1 MKGFSFFKKK
11 TEKVSTKESPR
22 FDHWPV
28 SLQPIEP
35 DDLLAIHHE
44 SVHRLKLSWSDA
56 STWDRLMLPLIR
68 RYAMVTQRLP
78 YQSRGIFSQT
88 DGLFLAGIQAAS
100 FAVDIM
106 EESVHLERNIMSQ
119 ALLQS
124 RLKGATAC
132 ATLLSFL
139 HTLIHRMEIRPAN
152 TGYRPFFEIDEETF
166 VKHTPFNPLA
176 TTYHQW
182 AKEQIESSTTLQA
195 PAPELVW
202 KTTID
207 RSEGHSALN
216 LFLARSVLTSDML
229 TWLGEAGLFPLM
241 ELMQSL
247 TQTHDTR
254 SDASL
259 LRAKE
264 LGIYRASQL
273 EREKL
278 GAQLG
283 ETLAPLGWE
292 ETLIRLLRARI
303 VYDWDVNSKD
313 SPLRLGSDGLFLFWP
328 DVCPILINDLAQRG
342 LTGLPND
349 PDLWAGLFL
358 KEGITEPSHRNQA
371 VLLIAVTPNAKP
383 RQAIKLNHNLFAT
396 HEKIL
401 LTKIPKRSFEVT
413 DLSFTQET
421 ALSELNRQMLETLDD
436 AFRTDAPDEFQAT
449 PKRIYQFQSKK
460 ELTPELQKALDT
472 LFERLTTNPN
482 LIQKH
487 LIDEGLLVTETLLTG
502 ISDLSPNLLIMQLHR
517 EALIESTPKGEPRF
531 VEHHPTDGSTIRGV
545 ILKPC
550 HIASVFLNGTER
562 QENNFSVTF
571 KAIFHRDP
579 QPMRFE
585 DEHSND
591 NPQLSLNL
599 ESDK

>member
-1 MKGFSFFKKK
+1 MAECADVGIGRLYIRTVERTDAGGDGSSGKEEGGNLLYSGQSPIGTCRSGNSCVGSFVPCGIHSGQGGKPFGIYGQFRTDRDDCAGGMDGK
-11 TEKVSTKESPR
+11 EISTGGN
-22 FDHWPV
+22 
-28 SLQPIEP
+28 
-35 DDLLAIHHE
+35 A
-44 SVHRLKLSWSDA
+44 
-56 STWDRLMLPLIR
+56 
-68 RYAMVTQRLP
+68 
-78 YQSRGIFSQT
+78 
-88 DGLFLAGIQAAS
+88 
-100 FAVDIM
+100 
-106 EESVHLERNIMSQ
+106 
-119 ALLQS
+119 
-124 RLKGATAC
+124 
-132 ATLLSFL
+132 
-139 HTLIHRMEIRPAN
+139 
-152 TGYRPFFEIDEETF
+152 
-166 VKHTPFNPLA
+166 
-176 TTYHQW
+176 
-182 AKEQIESSTTLQA
+182 
-195 PAPELVW
+195 
-202 KTTID
+202 
-207 RSEGHSALN
+207 EGG
-216 LFLARSVLTSDML
+216 D
-229 TWLGEAGLFPLM
+229 EAGGQRGKGGRCSESGSEENFVVKM
-241 ELMQSL
+241 NE
-247 TQTHDTR
+247 
-254 SDASL
+254 
-259 LRAKE
+259 RAKE

-383 RQAIKLNHNLFAT
+383 RQAIKLNHKLFAT

-436 AFRTDAPDEFQAT
+436 AFRTDSPAEIQAT
-449 PKRIYQFQSKK
+449 PKRLYQFQSKK
-460 ELTPELQKALDT
+460 ELTPELQNALDV
-472 LFERLTTNPN
+472 LFERLTTNPI

-487 LIDEGLLVTETLLTG
+487 LIDEGLLVTEALLTG
-502 ISDLSPNLLIMQLHR
+502 ISDLSPNLLIMQLHT
-517 EALIESTPKGEPRF
+517 EALIENTSKGEPRF

-562 QENNFSVTF
+562 QKNNFSETF
-571 KAIFHRDP
+571 KAIFHRSP
-579 QPMRFE
+579 QPIRFE
-585 DEHSND
+585 VERSND

-599 ESDK
+599 ESDE

>member
-1 MKGFSFFKKK
+1 MKGFPFFNKKA
-11 TEKVSTKESPR
+11 EPVKVSPR
-22 FDHWPV
+22 FDHWPEC
-28 SLQPIEP
+28 LQPIEP
-35 DDLLAIHHE
+35 DKLLAIHHE

-56 STWDRLMLPLIR
+56 TTWDRLMLPLIKQ
-68 RYAMVTQRLP
+68 YAMVTQRLP

-88 DGLFLAGIQAAS
+88 DGLFLAGIQAAA
-100 FAVDIM
+100 FAIDIM

-119 ALLQS
+119 TLLQT
-124 RLKGATAC
+124 RLKGAAAC

-139 HTLIHRMEIRPAN
+139 HTLIYRMEIQPAN
-152 TGYRPFFEIDEETF
+152 KGYRPFFEIDEETF
-166 VKHTPFNPLA
+166 VRHTPFNPLA
-176 TTYHQW
+176 TPYYQW
-182 AKEQIESSTTLQA
+182 AKEVIESASGNLA
-195 PAPELVW
+195 PKLTW
-202 KTTID
+202 KATID

-216 LFLARSVLTSDML
+216 LFLARSVLTSEML

-247 TQTHDTR
+247 TQTHSTR
-254 SDASL
+254 SDSSL

-358 KEGITEPSHRNQA
+358 KERITEPSHRNQA

-383 RQAIKLNHNLFAT
+383 RQAIKLNHKLFAT

-401 LTKIPKRSFEVT
+401 LTKIPKRSFEIT

-436 AFRTDAPDEFQAT
+436 AFRTDAPGELQAT
-449 PKRIYQFQSKK
+449 PKRTYQFHCKK
-460 ELTPELQKALDT
+460 KLTPELQNALDV
-472 LFERLTTNPN
+472 LFERLTTNPI

-487 LIDEGLLVTETLLTG
+487 LIDEGLLVIEPLLTG
-502 ISDLSPNLLIMQLHR
+502 ISNLSFNLLIMQLHS
-517 EALIESTPKGEPRF
+517 ESLIESTSKGEPRF

-550 HIASVFLNGTER
+550 YIASVFLNGTER
-562 QENNFSVTF
+562 QENDFSETF
-571 KAIFHRDP
+571 KACFHRDP

-585 DEHSND
+585 DEHTTD

-599 ESDK
+599 ESDE

>member
-11 TEKVSTKESPR
+11 EEVIEKSPR
-22 FDHWPV
+22 FDHWPKN
-28 SLQPIEP
+28 LQPIEP
-35 DDLLAIHHE
+35 DKLLAIHHK

-56 STWDRLMLPLIR
+56 TTWDRLMLPLIKQ
-68 RYAMVTQRLP
+68 YAMVTQRLS

-88 DGLFLAGIQAAS
+88 DGLFLAGIQATA
-100 FAVDIM
+100 FAIDIM

-119 ALLQS
+119 TLLQS
-124 RLKGATAC
+124 RLKGAAAC

-139 HTLIHRMEIRPAN
+139 HTLIYRMEIQPAN

-166 VKHTPFNPLA
+166 VRHTPFNPLA
-176 TTYHQW
+176 TTYYQW
-182 AKEQIESSTTLQA
+182 AKEVIESA
-195 PAPELVW
+195 PGNLAPTPQLSW
-202 KTTID
+202 KAMID

-216 LFLARSVLTSDML
+216 LFLAQSVLTNEML

-247 TQTHDTR
+247 TQTHGTR
-254 SDASL
+254 SDSSL

-342 LTGLPND
+342 LTELPND

-383 RQAIKLNHNLFAT
+383 RQAIKLNHKLFAT

-436 AFRTDAPDEFQAT
+436 AFRTDAPDELQAT
-449 PKRIYQFQSKK
+449 PKRLYQFQSKK
-460 ELTPELQKALDT
+460 KLSPDLQNALDT
-472 LFERLTTNPN
+472 LFERLTTNPI

-487 LIDEGLLVTETLLTG
+487 LIDEGLLVTESLLTG
-502 ISDLSPNLLIMQLHR
+502 IGDLSPNLLIMQLHT

-531 VEHHPTDGSTIRGV
+531 VEHHPADGSTIRGV
-545 ILKPC
+545 ILKPA
-550 HIASVFLNGTER
+550 HITSVFLNGKDR
-562 QENNFSVTF
+562 QEHDFSKTF
-571 KAIFHRDP
+571 KALFHRDP
-579 QPMRFE
+579 KPMQI
-585 DEHSND
+585 EHEHTTD

-599 ESDK
+599 ESDE

>member
-1 MKGFSFFKKK
+1 MS
-11 TEKVSTKESPR
+11 ERIKEYTISN
-22 FDHWPV
+22 
-28 SLQPIEP
+28 
-35 DDLLAIHHE
+35 
-44 SVHRLKLSWSDA
+44 K
-56 STWDRLMLPLIR
+56 
-68 RYAMVTQRLP
+68 
-78 YQSRGIFSQT
+78 
-88 DGLFLAGIQAAS
+88 
-100 FAVDIM
+100 
-106 EESVHLERNIMSQ
+106 
-119 ALLQS
+119 
-124 RLKGATAC
+124 
-132 ATLLSFL
+132 
-139 HTLIHRMEIRPAN
+139 
-152 TGYRPFFEIDEETF
+152 EIDEETF

-176 TTYHQW
+176 TTYYQW

-195 PAPELVW
+195 PAPKLVW

-207 RSEGHSALN
+207 RSEGRSALN

-229 TWLGEAGLFPLM
+229 TWLGQAGLFPLM

-254 SDASL
+254 SNSSL

-264 LGIYRASQL
+264 LGIYRTSQL

-342 LTGLPND
+342 LTVLPND

-383 RQAIKLNHNLFAT
+383 RQAIKLNHQLFAT

-413 DLSFTQET
+413 DLSFLQET

-436 AFRTDAPDEFQAT
+436 AFRTDAPNELQAT

-460 ELTPELQKALDT
+460 ELTPELQNGLDT
-472 LFERLTTNPN
+472 LFERLTTNPV
-482 LIQKH
+482 LIQNH
-487 LIDEGLLVTETLLTG
+487 LIDEGLLVTEPLLTG
-502 ISDLSPNLLIMQLHR
+502 ISDLSPNLLIMQLHT
-517 EALIESTPKGEPRF
+517 ESLIESTSKGEPRF
-531 VEHHPTDGSTIRGV
+531 VEHHPADGSTIRGV
-545 ILKPC
+545 ILKPV
-550 HIASVFLNGTER
+550 HIASVFLNGNER
-562 QENNFSVTF
+562 QKNDFSETF
-571 KAIFHRDP
+571 KAIFNRDP
-579 QPMRFE
+579 QSMQLKN
-585 DEHSND
+585 EHSND

-599 ESDK
+599 ENDE

>member
-11 TEKVSTKESPR
+11 AKPVKVSPR
-22 FDHWPV
+22 FDHWPE

-35 DDLLAIHHE
+35 DKLLAIHHE

-56 STWDRLMLPLIR
+56 STWDRLLLPLIKQ
-68 RYAMVTQRLP
+68 YAMVTQRLP

-88 DGLFLAGIQAAS
+88 DGLFLAGIQASA
-100 FAVDIM
+100 FAIDIM

-119 ALLQS
+119 TLLQT
-124 RLKGATAC
+124 RLKGAAAC

-139 HTLIHRMEIRPAN
+139 HTLIDRMEIQPAN

-166 VKHTPFNPLA
+166 VRHTPFNSLA
-176 TTYHQW
+176 TTYYQW
-182 AKEQIESSTTLQA
+182 AKEVIESASGNLA
-195 PAPELVW
+195 PAPKLTW

-207 RSEGHSALN
+207 RSEGYSALN
-216 LFLARSVLTSDML
+216 LFLARSVLTSEML

-247 TQTHDTR
+247 TQTHGTR
-254 SDASL
+254 SDSSL

-303 VYDWDVNSKD
+303 VYHWEVNSKD

-328 DVCPILINDLAQRG
+328 DVCPILINDLTQRG
-342 LTGLPND
+342 LTGIPND

-383 RQAIKLNHNLFAT
+383 RQAIKLNHKLFAT

-436 AFRTDAPDEFQAT
+436 AFRTDAPNELQAT
-449 PKRIYQFQSKK
+449 PKQLYQFQSKRK
-460 ELTPELQKALDT
+460 LTPELQNALDT
-472 LFERLTTNPN
+472 LFERLTTNPA

-487 LIDEGLLVTETLLTG
+487 LIDEGLLVTEQLLTG
-502 ISDLSPNLLIMQLHR
+502 ISNLSSNLLIMQLHS
-517 EALIESTPKGEPRF
+517 ESLIESTSKGEPRF

-545 ILKPC
+545 ILKSV
-550 HIASVFLNGTER
+550 HIASVFINGSTR
-562 QENNFSVTF
+562 QENDFSETF
-571 KAIFHRDP
+571 KVCFHRNP

-599 ESDK
+599 ESTE

>member
-11 TEKVSTKESPR
+11 TEEVSIKESPR

-44 SVHRLKLSWSDA
+44 PVHRLKLSWSDA

-88 DGLFLAGIQAAS
+88 DALFLAGIQATA
-100 FAVDIM
+100 FAIDIM

-119 ALLQS
+119 TLLQT
-124 RLKGATAC
+124 RLKGAAAC

-139 HTLIHRMEIRPAN
+139 HTLIYRMEIQPAN
-152 TGYRPFFEIDEETF
+152 KGYRPFFEIDEETF
-166 VKHTPFNPLA
+166 VRHTPFNPLA
-176 TTYHQW
+176 TPYYQW
-182 AKEQIESSTTLQA
+182 AKEVIESASGNLA
-195 PAPELVW
+195 PAPKLTW
-202 KTTID
+202 KATVD

-216 LFLARSVLTSDML
+216 LFLARSVLTSEML

-247 TQTHDTR
+247 SQTHGTR
-254 SDASL
+254 SDSSL

-328 DVCPILINDLAQRG
+328 DVCPILINDLTQRG

-383 RQAIKLNHNLFAT
+383 RQAIKLNHQLFAT

-436 AFRTDAPDEFQAT
+436 AFRTDAPDELQAT

-460 ELTPELQKALDT
+460 ELTSELQNALDT
-472 LFERLTTNPN
+472 LFERLTTNSG
-482 LIQKH
+482 LIENH
-487 LIDEGLLVTETLLTG
+487 LIDEGLLVTEALLTG
-502 ISDLSPNLLIMQLHR
+502 ISELSPNLLIMQLHM
-517 EALIESTPKGEPRF
+517 ESLIESTPKGEPRF
-531 VEHHPTDGSTIRGV
+531 VEHHPADGSTIRGV
-545 ILKPC
+545 ILKPI
-550 HIASVFLNGTER
+550 HISSVYLNGKE
-562 QENNFSVTF
+562 QQKNDFSETF
-571 KAIFHRDP
+571 KAVFHRDP
-579 QPMRFE
+579 KPMQFE
-585 DEHSND
+585 NENASDD
-591 NPQLSLNL
+591 RQLSLNL
-599 ESDK
+599 ENDE